1 MPPWADKLF
10 ANPVAEIQG
19 TPLESRLLLG
29 AKMPKTLLYRLFGV
43 GKIPESISAELK
55 REGILL
61 MDEGI
66 RGSTT
71 YIDFRAPGK
80 YSSWRRQWHSA
91 SIALTEMRLM
101 ALGNSRPNVN
111 VPFSDERIRKLQLS
125 VESDTLCIA
134 FDPGLFHDGWSG
146 TIEYRFH
153 TLQAQ
158 LFVDKLRERVGEQR
172 IVRTT

>member
-1 MPPWADKLF
+1 
-10 ANPVAEIQG
+10 
-19 TPLESRLLLG
+19 
-29 AKMPKTLLYRLFGV
+29 
-43 GKIPESISAELK
+43 
-55 REGILL
+55 
-61 MDEGI
+61 
-66 RGSTT
+66 
-71 YIDFRAPGK
+71 
-80 YSSWRRQWHSA
+80 
-91 SIALTEMRLM
+91 M